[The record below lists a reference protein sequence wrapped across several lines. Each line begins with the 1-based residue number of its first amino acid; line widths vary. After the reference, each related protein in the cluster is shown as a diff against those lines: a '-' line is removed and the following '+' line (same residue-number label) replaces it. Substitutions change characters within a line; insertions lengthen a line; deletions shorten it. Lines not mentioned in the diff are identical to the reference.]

1 MNEHP
6 ILPSMHSVFSN
17 GEHPQSLAQ
26 LSDEDFWRH
35 AREMAHLFPSPP
47 VAHEYLKCAL
57 AEGSC
62 VLPFAALREVV
73 PLPRHVTWLPS
84 SPAWML
90 GLTSWRGEPIAVLDL
105 SAYFSR
111 SHAQL
116 APNASLLI
124 AQNDYVTL
132 GFSVVV
138 CSSIPS
144 PQTAAVQS
152 LEPSSTRHT
161 SLPSGII
168 GLYEDAFVLDIPS
181 LLIAMTRDITMA
193 KAYE

>member
-1 MNEHP
+1 MDEHP
-6 ILPSMHSVFSN
+6 GLPSSTFFS
-17 GEHPQSLAQ
+17 GKHPQSLAQ
-26 LSDEDFWRH
+26 LSDEDFWRY
-35 AREMAHLFPSPP
+35 AREMAHLFPSVPA
-47 VAHEYLKCAL
+47 AHEYLKCTL
-57 AEGSC
+57 AENSC
-62 VLPFAALREVV
+62 VLPLAALREVV
-73 PLPRHVTWLPS
+73 PLPRHFTWLPS

-90 GLTSWRGEPIAVLDL
+90 GLTSWCDAPIAVLDL

-111 SHAQL
+111 SRAQL
-116 APNASLLI
+116 NPDASLLI

-138 CSSIPS
+138 LSSIPS
-144 PQTAAVQS
+144 LQTAAVQP
-152 LEPSSTRHT
+152 LKPSSAKYT

-181 LLIAMTRDITMA
+181 LLTAMMQDITMA